1 MLSLS
6 SEKEEEN
13 GALHEACMHAPTTT
27 TTQK

>member
-27 TTQK
+27 TQK